1 MWDLYT
7 RRNAGI
13 AIQTTYARLSESLET
28 NHEDEVYIGIVIYID
43 QEKEWHRVWS
53 QSEVLVRKRIS
64 FEHEQELRAVTF
76 QSQLTDLGK
85 YVSVDL
91 GILIEKIYV
100 APKAP
105 RYFEDGIKS
114 IAERFN
120 IDKELVVK
128 SDLYSPKWLR

>member
-1 MWDLYT
+1 MNLQQC
-7 RRNAGI
+7 GI
-13 AIQTTYARLSESLET
+13 YILEEMQALQYKQLMQDCLRET

-114 IAERFN
+114 IAE
-120 IDKELVVK
+120 I
-128 SDLYSPKWLR
+128 